1 MSSDDNKRAERGLK
15 IEQDFEV
22 AEPASAKHRSQF
34 TGHCFTNT
42 ESILNIHK
50 S

>member
-1 MSSDDNKRAERGLK
+1 MKFESDPVPFDVMTRPDDILSNSKYK
-15 IEQDFEV
+15 TQV
-22 AEPASAKHRSQF
+22 TS
-34 TGHCFTNT
+34 HCFTNT